1 MKKIL
6 PAIVMICSCYGLMM
20 AQGEIIGGISLPEKV
35 RKNLVYRDPAKSIEI
50 ATGQEFTIEL
60 DANATTG
67 YQWQLAEP
75 LDKKIIE
82 LLSAEYRASE
92 TSIIG
97 AGGKEI
103 WKFRA
108 VARGN
113 TIISM
118 KYIRAWE
125 KDIAPIKNIQFR
137 VLIYH

>member
-1 MKKIL
+1 MKRIL
-6 PAIVMICSCYGLMM
+6 PAIVIICCSFGLVF
-20 AQGEIIGGISLPEKV
+20 AQEKSIGGGTSPEKV
-35 RKNLVYRDPAKSIEI
+35 RKNLVYKDPEKSIEI

-75 LDKKIIE
+75 LDKRIIE
-82 LLSAEYRASE
+82 LLSTEYQISE
-92 TSIIG
+92 SGLIG

-108 VARGN
+108 IDRGN

-118 KYIRAWE
+118 KYTRLWE
-125 KDIAPIKNIQFR
+125 KDVAPVKKVQFR
-137 VLIYH
+137 VTIND